1 MINDALQET
10 EIKKE
15 VRFKSQRNENDIK
28 NSKKVINTEDKQRRT
43 NIQVYRSLGW
53 WEENQSKRK
62 DYIEKN
68 LKIKKIFESIY

>member
-68 LKIKKIFESIY
+68 LKTE